1 MQKSIKNSIIY
12 NFFLF
17 FIIAIFVLT
26 SFFVFI
32 SRSFLIKQF
41 VKNGVSITRLF
52 SSSITEGFLTG
63 DQSKISIGI
72 LNISDYPN
80 VQYIVIYDKDWKI
93 VSMFQKDKYNLLIEE
108 EVIKKLKEG
117 KRIFYGRVFD
127 FYEPIVAPGEGLLE
141 EENLGYVRIGFT
153 KKELNLLLFR
163 LIFSSAIFFV
173 VSIIAGF
180 FIFLILAIRISSP
193 IAQVS
198 ERMKNIGKGEA
209 DLTHKIE
216 IKGLKEL
223 EDLSNGFNNFVEVLR
238 NVVLQVRNV
247 LDKLIENINFIA
259 SFSEETSSSVQEI
272 NASIQEI
279 SISSSKQLESVKKVD
294 NISKETYRFVE
305 ETKDI
310 ALKGKE
316 ATEIIIKISENSK
329 NEAVSS
335 SKNLESLI
343 EKMIYL
349 SNKITELSQGIQFIT
364 KIVDTINWIS
374 HRISILSLNATIEAA
389 RAGEFGRGFMV
400 VAEEISKLSDMTK
413 EKADEIRGIV
423 ENVIERASL
432 LTKEAENMH
441 KDIKNSKD
449 FIIQYLGILDKLNN
463 EFLNISSNMN
473 KIILKGEESF
483 KNAGFLLDLM
493 EDISKEA
500 TANASST
507 QEISASVEE
516 ITSSITNLV
525 HSVQE
530 LQKISESLKERIE
543 KFKL

>member
-17 FIIAIFVLT
+17 FIIAIFILT

>member
-1 MQKSIKNSIIY
+1 
-12 NFFLF
+12 
-17 FIIAIFVLT
+17 
-26 SFFVFI
+26 
-32 SRSFLIKQF
+32 
-41 VKNGVSITRLF
+41 VSITRLF